1 MTPVD
6 GRTLSLEALS
16 RALGSY
22 AAVVNPAVRPA
33 MGLALSPY
41 IPAAAAAGFVL
52 YGYTLRGLVRG
63 ADPAVPVIAPVG
75 SIVAAAVIDACKA
88 F

>member
-1 MTPVD
+1 M
-6 GRTLSLEALS
+6 
-16 RALGSY
+16 
-22 AAVVNPAVRPA
+22 
-33 MGLALSPY
+33 
-41 IPAAAAAGFVL
+41 L